1 MLIFVHSLVLTDT
14 RKDPS
19 TKLEFK
25 QRVSIALGAAKGI
38 INPRHKFDECSR
50 LDKNSIEPTKF
61 SLIFLLPADVA
72 NELLSV
78 IVFFN

>member
-1 MLIFVHSLVLTDT
+1 MLIFVHSSVLTDT

-38 INPRHKFDECSR
+38 IINPCHKFDEC
-50 LDKNSIEPTKF
+50 F
-61 SLIFLLPADVA
+61 
-72 NELLSV
+72 
-78 IVFFN
+78 